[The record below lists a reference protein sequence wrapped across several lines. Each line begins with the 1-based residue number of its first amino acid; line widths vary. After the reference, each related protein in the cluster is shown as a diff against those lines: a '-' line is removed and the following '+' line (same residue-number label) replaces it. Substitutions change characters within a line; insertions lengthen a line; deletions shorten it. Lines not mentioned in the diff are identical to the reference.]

1 MKDLILAIQSLITQH
16 SNTHTHTHTHTTL
29 KIFLSLT
36 KHIQNDGATKQ
47 MSSDVIVIYVCISTG
62 YSI

>member
-16 SNTHTHTHTHTTL
+16 SNTHTHTTL